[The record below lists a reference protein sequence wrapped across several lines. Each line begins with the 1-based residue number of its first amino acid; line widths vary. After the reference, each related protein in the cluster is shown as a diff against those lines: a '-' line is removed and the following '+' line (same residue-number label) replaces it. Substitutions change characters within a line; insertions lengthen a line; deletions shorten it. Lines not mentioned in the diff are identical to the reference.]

1 MRPEDLARLHARCF
15 AMPPPWPA
23 SAFDGLLESRGS
35 FLIAE
40 PDGFVLGRVTAD
52 EAELLTLAVAPEQR
66 RKGLGRRLTRRF
78 ADQAREAGAQLAFL
92 EVAADNDAAQALYR
106 DLGWREAGRRKG
118 YYAPGIDAIVM
129 RHELRTCQ
137 EGS

>member
-1 MRPEDLARLHARCF
+1 MRPEDLAQLHARCF
-15 AMPPPWPA
+15 EMPSPWPA
-23 SAFDGLLESRGS
+23 SAFEGLIESRGC

-40 PDGFVLGRVTAD
+40 HNGFVLGRVTAD
-52 EAELLTLAVAPEQR
+52 EAELLTLAVAPEQL

-78 ADQAREAGAQLAFL
+78 ADHARAAGAQMAFL
-92 EVAADNDAAQALYR
+92 EVAANNDAAQALYR
-106 DLGWREAGRRKG
+106 DLGWREAGRRKA